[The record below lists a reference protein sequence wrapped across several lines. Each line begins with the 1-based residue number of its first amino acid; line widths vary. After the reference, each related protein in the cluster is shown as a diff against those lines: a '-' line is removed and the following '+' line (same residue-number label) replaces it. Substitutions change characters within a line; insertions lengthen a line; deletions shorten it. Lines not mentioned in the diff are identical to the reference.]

1 MFVFL
6 SLGENL
12 FGLLPFFTRVPYFKN
27 FVAGIYA
34 QGGGDTPEDVIGG
47 LNQALKLNWPEASGS
62 RILFHLADAPPHGRG
77 LYHPHDDSYPSGHPR
92 DRPLAE
98 LFREMQRKEVTYFFG
113 RINKECEKMIKVF
126 EQYHGGTI
134 DVMDSSKVWTLTSRV
149 TDSVMK
155 TVTATCESTLST
167 IKTSGSA
174 IRKYILDE
182 REPDWSRLPVVLATV
197 VTYKL
202 PESIS
207 DITSFEN
214 MEELAHKCPAQI
226 APNPFA
232 KGSLR
237 LAYYGITITLD
248 LFAKFLLN

>member
-1 MFVFL
+1 M
-6 SLGENL
+6 S
-12 FGLLPFFTRVPYFKN
+12 
-27 FVAGIYA
+27 
-34 QGGGDTPEDVIGG
+34 
-47 LNQALKLNWPEASGS
+47 
-62 RILFHLADAPPHGRG
+62 
-77 LYHPHDDSYPSGHPR
+77 
-92 DRPLAE
+92 
-98 LFREMQRKEVTYFFG
+98 
-113 RINKECEKMIKVF
+113 
-126 EQYHGGTI
+126 
-134 DVMDSSKVWTLTSRV
+134 TS
-149 TDSVMK
+149 
-155 TVTATCESTLST
+155 
-167 IKTSGSA
+167 KTSGSA